1 MLLIAACLAVSAPAL
16 AAKKPS
22 KADLALQAQLLAHIT
37 ELASDAYEGREP
49 GTDGE
54 SQTLRYL
61 GREWFEIGLESG
73 TNDPGHSWFAPV
85 TLVARE
91 PDGSRVGFS
100 RKGRRVYVSQ
110 AAVEAFTS
118 GKVDLVVSR
127 ADVGDLSGAQM
138 IVSITRAVVFLITP
152 PGSGI
157 TSVAGLRGKTVGV
170 VLADVNRRLVDTLS
184 REYDLAQSH
193 VKFTDVPPNDV
204 PEAFKRHRIEALLVA
219 MPVSPKYMARLRSA
233 LPKSRSGS
241 AGLIAIDSAGAIA
254 ASNLYYESYDLPAG
268 TLLGSPAV
276 PDDDLT
282 TLRIPYYLLANA
294 KMSDR
299 VGASLAQAIM
309 NARRDLIRDDPL
321 ISQISAPN
329 TDKDTPE
336 DLYFPIQSGAAAY
349 FDGSEESF
357 FDQYGDALFYGSM
370 VLGFLASVATA
381 AWKYMMLDE
390 NAASRR
396 ASARLWSLLGDIRQ
410 AQSVDELQRIE
421 DKIDEIVKGEID
433 DPPGEDDAERQ
444 RNLDAMQLVVRR
456 LQHAQG
462 LRRMELAAGSREPAD
477 AAREQEKVG

>member
-1 MLLIAACLAVSAPAL
+1 MSDRDWQAAAVGAGVVGVIIAIVAGRVPRRMRVLVVLSLTAL
-16 AAKKPS
+16 ATAAGIFAYRFVTKPVILTVAAASLDNDAPRLVGAIAKRM
-22 KADLALQAQLLAHIT
+22 AA
-37 ELASDAYEGREP
+37 
-49 GTDGE
+49 
-54 SQTLRYL
+54 
-61 GREWFEIGLESG
+61 
-73 TNDPGHSWFAPV
+73 N
-85 TLVARE
+85 
-91 PDGSRVGFS
+91 GSRIRLKVVEQDTPL
-100 RKGRRVYVSQ
+100 K
-110 AAVEAFTS
+110 AAEAFTS

-157 TSVAGLRGKTVGV
+157 STVAGLRGKTVGV

-184 REYDLAQSH
+184 REYDLTQSH
-193 VKFTDVPPNDV
+193 VKFIDVGPNDV

-233 LPKSRSGS
+233 LPKDKKGH

-254 ASNLYYESYDLPAG
+254 ASNLFYESYDLPAG

-282 TLRIPYYLLANA
+282 TLRIPYYLLANS

-336 DLYFPIQSGAAAY
+336 DLYFPIQSGAAAF

-370 VLGFLASVATA
+370 VLGFLASIATA

-390 NAASRR
+390 NAGARR
-396 ASARLWSLLGDIRQ
+396 ASARLWALLGDIRQ
-410 AQSVDELQRIE
+410 ARSTDELSRIE

-444 RNLDAMQLVVRR
+444 RNFDAMQLVVRR
-456 LQHAQG
+456 LQHAQE

-477 AAREQEKVG
+477 ATREQEKVG